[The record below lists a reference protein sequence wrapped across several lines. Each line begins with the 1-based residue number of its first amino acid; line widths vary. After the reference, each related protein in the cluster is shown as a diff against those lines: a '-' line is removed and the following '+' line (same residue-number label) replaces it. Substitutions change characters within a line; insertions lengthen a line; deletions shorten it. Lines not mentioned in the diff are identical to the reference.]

1 MIALSI
7 QKGSIMQMHNIIN
20 DVTGLNPVEVNGIL
34 YPKSTT
40 EVCEA
45 VKRCDA
51 ISIGGGHYSMG
62 KQTAHEETVHIDLRN
77 MNEVVQFDPVGKTIT
92 VQAGMTWKALQTY
105 IDSHGLSVMVMQT
118 YANFTVGGSISVNVH
133 GRYVGAG
140 PMAISLLGLQYVDA
154 FGNVKYASPEENAE
168 AFSMLVG
175 GYGAVGIITEA
186 TLKLTDNTN
195 VKQYS
200 EKMPLSEYIG
210 RLKEI
215 TDNPK
220 AVFHN
225 ADIYPPHYTRVN
237 AVTWI
242 ETDEPATH
250 TEPLQRAKHFYA
262 LEKYALWAIAKTP
275 FGKWR
280 REYLYDPL
288 IFSKKRVHTRN
299 YEASYDV
306 AELEPLSRKRSTY
319 VLQEYF
325 IPVANAERFVQ
336 MAGEVFRTYG
346 ANIINISIRHS
357 IADETA
363 LLSWSR
369 NEVLAFVVYYHQ
381 GTSYE
386 ERQAVSVWTR
396 KAIDAAI
403 ACGGA
408 YYLPYQP
415 HATKV
420 QLCAAYP
427 DFKRFEM
434 LKKELDPH
442 NKFKNALFE
451 KYIYPEALPSS
462 RHHYDVLADARYRD
476 RLYDFLRFVF
486 RTDEKRVFAEVCHAR
501 ESCRS
506 EQEIYTQIQHTCAL
520 GVKSLRSPRILWNV
534 YRQLRTQNR
543 VLLEQST
550 EILQGRKIHDMLML
564 EPTDTAK
571 PSRHYRESSGIA
583 LRSLFRLVGSKKAH
597 AEYRIGS
604 GSLLAVL
611 EEIEDAQMDVVT
623 VYGGLHH
630 LPKQE
635 REHVHEM
642 LWRIL
647 KPGGVFII
655 REHDVKGS
663 AMFDFVSLIHSVFNA
678 VTNETWE
685 TEKHEIREFE
695 PVEQIVRD
703 IEAKGFEDMGYRLRQ
718 HGDPSENI
726 LLGFVKKES
735 R

>member
-34 YPKSTT
+34 YPQSTT
-40 EVCEA
+40 EICEA
-45 VKRCDA
+45 VKHYDA

-62 KQTAHEETVHIDLRN
+62 KQTAHDETVHIDLRN
-77 MNEVVQFDPVGKTIT
+77 MNEVVRFDPASKTIT
-92 VQAGMTWKALQTY
+92 VQAGITWKALQSY
-105 IDSHGLSVMVMQT
+105 IDPYGLAVMVMQT

-140 PMAISLLGLQYVDA
+140 PLAISLLGLQYVDA
-154 FGNVKYASPEENAE
+154 VGNVKYASPEENAE

-175 GYGAVGIITEA
+175 GYGAIGIITEA

-195 VKQYS
+195 VMQHS

-215 TDNPK
+215 TGNPK

-225 ADIYPPHYTRVN
+225 ADIYPPHYSRVN

-242 ETDEPATH
+242 ETDEPPTH
-250 TEPLQRAKHFYA
+250 TEPLQRVKHFYA

-369 NEVLAFVVYYHQ
+369 DEVLAFVVYYHQ

-386 ERQAVSVWTR
+386 ERQAVAVWTR

-403 ACGGA
+403 ACQGT

-415 HATKV
+415 HATKA

-427 DFKRFEM
+427 NFTRFEA

-442 NKFKNALFE
+442 YKFKNALFE
-451 KYIYPEALPSS
+451 KYIYSEALLPA

-486 RTDEKRVFAEVCHAR
+486 RTDEKKVFAQVCQAR
-501 ESCRS
+501 ASCQS
-506 EQEIYTQIQHTCAL
+506 EQEIYTQIQHACAL
-520 GVKSLRSPRILWNV
+520 GIKSLHSPCTLWNV
-534 YRQLRTQNR
+534 YCQLRTQNR

-550 EILQGRKIHDMLML
+550 EILQGRNVHDMLVL
-564 EPTDTAK
+564 EPTDTVK

-583 LRSLFRLVGSKKAH
+583 LSSIFRVVGTKKAH
-597 AEYRIGS
+597 AEYRIGD
-604 GSLLAVL
+604 GSLLTML
-611 EEIEDAQMDVVT
+611 EKIGDAQMDVVT

-635 REHVHEM
+635 RGHAHEAIR
-642 LWRIL
+642 RIL
-647 KPGGVFII
+647 KPGGIFII
-655 REHDVKGS
+655 REHDVKDS
-663 AMFDFVSLIHSVFNA
+663 SMFDFVSLIHSVFNA

-685 TEKHEIREFE
+685 AEKHEIREFE
-695 PVEQIVRD
+695 PIEQIVRD
-703 IEAKGFEDMGYRLRQ
+703 IESKGFEDMGYRLRQ
-718 HGDPSENI
+718 QGDPSENI
-726 LLGFVKKES
+726 LLGFVKKEH